1 MALAVPLFLGAATTG
16 IGQGSIRSLASSR
29 PASAEAAERV
39 FVVRASR
46 SSFDVA
52 TTTTTIAGPARVRPA
67 RGAVTSPFGERRGGH
82 RHPGVDLDGNTG
94 DPVVAAAAG
103 RVVVAGSAPAGFH
116 GYGLLVVLDHGG
128 DVQSMYAHLSAVA
141 VHAGDVVAAGQRIG
155 SVGATGEATGSH
167 LHFEVHVGGRLVDPL
182 RWLAGR

>member
-1 MALAVPLFLGAATTG
+1 MALAVPFFLGAATTG
-16 IGQGSIRSLASSR
+16 IGPGSVRSLAVAR
-29 PASAEAAERV
+29 AAVAPATERV
-39 FVVRASR
+39 FAMRASR
-46 SSFDVA
+46 SEPAASVSA
-52 TTTTTIAGPARVRPA
+52 TPVSVSRVRPV

-94 DPVVAAAAG
+94 DPVVAAAPGTVLVAG
-103 RVVVAGSAPAGFH
+103 RAPAGYS
-116 GYGLLVVLDHGG
+116 GYGILVIIDHGG
-128 DVQSMYAHLSAVA
+128 GEQSMYAHLSAVA